1 MITELHGGLGHES
14 GGEGK
19 GGGGGG
25 EERGRH
31 IGLDKWTVKVPI
43 WPSLWLFSSFL
54 SFCSVHSASRS
65 LYYLPFIPLL
75 CSLTRLCVKGVWG
88 GCGVKDQQSAD
99 PAFLWRGGEE

>member
-1 MITELHGGLGHES
+1 MIMKMITELHGGLGHES

-43 WPSLWLFSSFL
+43 WPLSVAFLFFSFILFILHLALFTISLSFL
-54 SFCSVHSASRS
+54 SSV
-65 LYYLPFIPLL
+65 LLPG
-75 CSLTRLCVKGVWG
+75 SV
-88 GCGVKDQQSAD
+88 
-99 PAFLWRGGEE
+99 